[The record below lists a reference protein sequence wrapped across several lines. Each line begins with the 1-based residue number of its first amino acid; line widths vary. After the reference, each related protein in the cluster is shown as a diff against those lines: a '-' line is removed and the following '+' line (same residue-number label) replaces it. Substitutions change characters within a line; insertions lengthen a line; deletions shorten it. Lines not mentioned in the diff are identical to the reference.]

1 MVTSVWTSDEFEAVL
16 LVEEELTVEKKD
28 SIDESSMPTLNFMIA
43 LFVTAELLKDIDLY
57 KNSSDFIAP
66 SPAMFE
72 LSIDTSWLSAFLCT
86 NWHEALLIV
95 FHPSN

>member
-1 MVTSVWTSDEFEAVL
+1 MATSVWTSDEFEAVL

-28 SIDESSMPTLNFMIA
+28 SIDESSMPTLNFIIA

-66 SPAMFE
+66 SPTMVE
-72 LSIDTSWLSAFLCT
+72 LSIDTS
-86 NWHEALLIV
+86 
-95 FHPSN
+95 